1 MSENMSGDI
10 FLPIT
15 HSSPRERPIGIY
27 AVQ

>member
-1 MSENMSGDI
+1 MSKNMSSDI
-10 FLPIT
+10 FLLIT